1 MYKSI
6 INCLLIIPAEVL
18 FIPIR
23 KVQISIMTTPNIQ
36 SFINCFQNR
45 LEPPVRQHLKNVYG
59 TLMMTCASATAGVY
73 VDIYTWFQ
81 AGFLSAIIGAGL
93 MLMLI
98 ATPDNGK
105 NTTQRLGY
113 LLGFGLT
120 SGMSM
125 GPLLQYVAV
134 VNPSIIITALLGT
147 TLVFVCFSIAA
158 MLAERGS
165 WLFLGGTLMTLLTS
179 MSLMSLVNLFMQSH
193 ILHQTHLYLGL
204 MLMCGFVLF
213 DTQLIIEK
221 RRMGSKDFVQHA
233 LELFID
239 FIGMFRRLVVILT
252 QKEEQ
257 NRRRKRE

>member
-1 MYKSI
+1 M
-6 INCLLIIPAEVL
+6 
-18 FIPIR
+18 
-23 KVQISIMTTPNIQ
+23 TPNLQ
-36 SFINCFQNR
+36 TFVNSFQNR

-59 TLMMTCASATAGVY
+59 TLMMTCGAALGGVY
-73 VDIYTWFQ
+73 VDMYTWFQ
-81 AGFLSAIIGAGL
+81 AGILSAIVGAGL

-105 NTTQRLGY
+105 NTNLRLGY

-120 SGMSM
+120 SGMSL
-125 GPLLQYVAV
+125 GPLLEYVSFV
-134 VNPSIIITALLGT
+134 DPSIIVTALLGS

-158 MLAERGS
+158 MLADRGS
-165 WLFLGGTLMTLLTS
+165 WLFLGGTLMTLLSS
-179 MSLMSLVNLFMQSH
+179 MSLMTLVNIFMQSH
-193 ILHQTHLYLGL
+193 FLYQAHLYLGL

-239 FIGMFRRLVVILT
+239 FIGMFRRLLIILS

-257 NRRRKRE
+257 NRRRKRD

>member
-1 MYKSI
+1 MASN
-6 INCLLIIPAEVL
+6 IN
-18 FIPIR
+18 
-23 KVQISIMTTPNIQ
+23 MNT
-36 SFINCFQNR
+36 FINSFQNR

-59 TLMMTCASATAGVY
+59 TLMMTCATASAGVY
-73 VDIYTWFQ
+73 VDMFTRFQ

-98 ATPDNGK
+98 ATPDDGK
-105 NTTQRLGY
+105 NTKVRLGY

-125 GPLLQYVAV
+125 GPLMTYVSV
-134 VNPSIIITALLGT
+134 VDPSIIITALLGT
-147 TLVFVCFSIAA
+147 TLVFVCFSVAA

-179 MSLMSLVNLFMQSH
+179 MSVMTLVNIFMQSH
-193 ILHQTHLYLGL
+193 FLYQTHLYLGL
-204 MLMCGFVLF
+204 VLMCGFVLF

-239 FIGMFRRLVVILT
+239 FIGMFRRLVIILT

-257 NRRRKRE
+257 NRRRKRD

>member
-1 MYKSI
+1 M
-6 INCLLIIPAEVL
+6 
-18 FIPIR
+18 
-23 KVQISIMTTPNIQ
+23 TPNLQ
-36 SFINCFQNR
+36 TFVNSFQNR

-59 TLMMTCASATAGVY
+59 TLMMTCGAALGGVF
-73 VDIYTWFQ
+73 VDMYTWFQ
-81 AGFLSAIIGAGL
+81 AGILSAIVGAGL

-105 NTTQRLGY
+105 NTNLRLGY

-120 SGMSM
+120 SGMSL
-125 GPLLQYVAV
+125 GPLLEYVSFID
-134 VNPSIIITALLGT
+134 PSIIVTALMGS

-158 MLAERGS
+158 MLADRGS

-179 MSLMSLVNLFMQSH
+179 MSLMTLVNIFMQSH
-193 ILHQTHLYLGL
+193 FLYQAHLYLGL

-239 FIGMFRRLVVILT
+239 FIGMFRRLLIILS

>member
-1 MYKSI
+1 M
-6 INCLLIIPAEVL
+6 
-18 FIPIR
+18 
-23 KVQISIMTTPNIQ
+23 TPNIQ
-36 SFINCFQNR
+36 TFINSFQNR
-45 LEPPVRQHLKNVYG
+45 LEPPIRQHLKNVYG
-59 TLMMTCASATAGVY
+59 TVMMTSAAACVGVY
-73 VDIYTWFQ
+73 IDMYTWFQ

-105 NTTQRLGY
+105 NTGLRLGY

-120 SGMSM
+120 SGMGM
-125 GPLLQYVAV
+125 GPLLEYVSV
-134 VNPSIIITALLGT
+134 VDPSIIVTALLGT
-147 TLVFVCFSIAA
+147 TLVFVCFSAAA

-165 WLFLGGTLMTLLTS
+165 WLFLGGPLMTLLTS
-179 MSLMSLVNLFMQSH
+179 MSLMSLMNLFMQSH
-193 ILHQTHLYLGL
+193 FLYQAHVYLGL
-204 MLMCGFVLF
+204 VLMCGFVLF

-239 FIGMFRRLVVILT
+239 FIGIFRRLLIILT

>member
-1 MYKSI
+1 M
-6 INCLLIIPAEVL
+6 
-18 FIPIR
+18 
-23 KVQISIMTTPNIQ
+23 TPNIQ
-36 SFINCFQNR
+36 SFINSFQNR

-59 TLMMTCASATAGVY
+59 TLMMTCGAASAGVY
-73 VDIYTWFQ
+73 VDMFTRFQ
-81 AGFLSAIIGAGL
+81 AGLLSAIVGAGL

-105 NTTQRLGY
+105 NTKLRLGY

-125 GPLLQYVAV
+125 GPLLDYVSFV
-134 VNPSIIITALLGT
+134 DPSIIVTALLGT
-147 TLVFVCFSIAA
+147 TIVFVCFSIAA
-158 MLAERGS
+158 MLADRGS
-165 WLFLGGTLMTLLTS
+165 WLFLGGTLMTLLSS
-179 MSLMSLVNLFMQSH
+179 MSLMTLVNIFMQSQF
-193 ILHQTHLYLGL
+193 LYQAHLYLGL

-221 RRMGSKDFVQHA
+221 RRMGNKDFVQHA

-239 FIGMFRRLVVILT
+239 FIGMLRRLLIILT

-257 NRRRKRE
+257 NRRRKRD

>member
-1 MYKSI
+1 M
-6 INCLLIIPAEVL
+6 A
-18 FIPIR
+18 
-23 KVQISIMTTPNIQ
+23 PNIQ
-36 SFINCFQNR
+36 TFINSFQNR

-59 TLMMTCASATAGVY
+59 TAMMTCVAASAGVY
-73 VDIYTWFQ
+73 IDMYTWLQ

-105 NTTQRLGY
+105 NIGLRLGY

-125 GPLLQYVAV
+125 GPLLEYVSV
-134 VNPSIIITALLGT
+134 VNPQIIVTALLGT
-147 TLVFVCFSIAA
+147 TLVFVCFSAAA
-158 MLAERGS
+158 MLADRGS

-179 MSLMSLVNLFMQSH
+179 MSLMTLVNLFMQSH
-193 ILHQTHLYLGL
+193 FLYQAHIYLGL

-239 FIGMFRRLVVILT
+239 FIGIFRRLLIILT

-257 NRRRKRE
+257 ERRRKRE